1 MFIQLQFQ
9 HLTIWELKLELL
21 AIEHRVVLVDD
32 AMVIWTDDNDVRR
45 VIILRTSE
53 VINMVSFH
61 NAVSI
66 LLANSLA
73 TNLVAI
79 VVEFLKHADDAAVY
93 LAVLYQ

>member
-53 VINMVSFH
+53 VINMVELPQHCLHIARQSSRH
-61 NAVSI
+61 
-66 LLANSLA
+66 
-73 TNLVAI
+73 
-79 VVEFLKHADDAAVY
+79 
-93 LAVLYQ
+93 